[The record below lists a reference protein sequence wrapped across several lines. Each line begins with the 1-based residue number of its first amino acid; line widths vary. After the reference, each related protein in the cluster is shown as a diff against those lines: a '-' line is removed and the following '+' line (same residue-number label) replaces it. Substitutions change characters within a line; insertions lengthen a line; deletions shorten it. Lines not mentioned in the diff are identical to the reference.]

1 MVVSLPMQKWI
12 FLLIAGLGFVAFPI
26 IFAFGLSTDDR
37 LATDRKAILSMAGN
51 WRVSYR
57 FNELYPLHPGYSLH
71 APYDIKGYE
80 KVIIAE
86 EKPKHISLQHLLVDS
101 RKRVIKHWRQD
112 WDYEREAF
120 WVYAGNNSWKIINLN
135 PQEVKGCW
143 TQTVW
148 NVDDSPRYASY
159 GRWNH
164 TESYSEWISNKLMRP
179 LPRRELSRRSDY
191 NLMESVMHQIVFQE
205 GWIIQ
210 EDNEK
215 WIKEPSNTYAL
226 VKELGII
233 SYSSENQLD
242 FSAALSY
249 MKKTEKFW
257 SSVRSVWEEILGEY
271 QEIKYKEKGEGKKL
285 LAEELFAE
293 AEKFGSTPKT
303 DKQLHDLITKIIES
317 HFILVPKG
325 KKGNLS
331 FLCQ

>member
-1 MVVSLPMQKWI
+1 MQKWF
-12 FLLIAGLGFVAFPI
+12 FLLVTLLGIVAFSVVI
-26 IFAFGLSTDDR
+26 AFGLSTEER

-51 WRVSYR
+51 WKVSYR
-57 FNELYPLHPGYSLH
+57 FNELYPLHPGYTLH
-71 APYDIKGYE
+71 PPYDIKGYE
-80 KVIIAE
+80 KVIVIE

-101 RKRVIKHWRQD
+101 SHRVIKHWRQD

-120 WVYAGNNSWKIINLN
+120 WVYTGSNSWKTVNLN
-135 PQEVKGCW
+135 PQEVKDCW

-148 NVDDSPRYASY
+148 SVDDSPRYAGY
-159 GRWNH
+159 GHWNH
-164 TESYSEWISNKLMRP
+164 TESYSEWISNKLVRP

-191 NLMESVMHQIVFQE
+191 NVMESVMHQIVFQG
-205 GWIIQ
+205 GWLIQ

-215 WIKEPSNTYAL
+215 WIKGPSNNYAL

-233 SYSSENQLD
+233 SYRSENKLD

-257 SSVRSVWEEILGEY
+257 SSVRTVWEQILGKY
-271 QEIKYKEKGEGKKL
+271 QEIKYKGKGEGKK

-293 AEKFGSTPKT
+293 AEKLGSTHKT
-303 DKQLHDLITKIIES
+303 DEQLHDLITKIIES

-325 KKGNLS
+325 KEQNASS
-331 FLCQ
+331 FGQ